1 MQRPANKKAL
11 VAIDLGA
18 QSCRVSLLRWNGG
31 APDVRVVHRF
41 LNGPIAEKQSLRW
54 DIRRIFAGV
63 VEGLRACAAGA
74 PEGIASVAV
83 DGWGV
88 DYARLDAK
96 GQLVDNPFCYR
107 DERNIS
113 AMHEVYSRIS
123 AERLYELTGIQHLPF
138 NTIFQLHADAR
149 AGIDPRLRWLNLP
162 EYITHV
168 LGGEPVAEFT
178 NATHTQLVGLETRDW
193 CEEIFAATQL
203 CRTAAPKIVPTG
215 TIVGKIRHE
224 LNRLKELGDTTLI
237 VPACHDTAS
246 AIAAI
251 PASGDD
257 WGFISSGTW
266 SLLGVV
272 LDTPNISA
280 DAKRMNFTNLG
291 GAGGKICFLKNVNG
305 MWLLQQCV
313 EDWARTGQAW
323 TVEELIRS
331 CERLPAPQMFFDV
344 DDPVLM
350 LPGDMH
356 GKINRQMEAAGFP
369 AFAMNERDIPRMAN
383 AIFHSLAKRYAD
395 VLAAV
400 SRIIGKQLKRLF
412 VVGGGGK
419 NAYLNRLTAERSG
432 LEVIAGP
439 SECTT
444 IGNFAIQL
452 AAMESGGANP
462 GGVTAERVTH
472 YAEILATQTANSE
485 M

>member
-1 MQRPANKKAL
+1 MRQPANKKAL

-18 QSCRVSLLRWNGG
+18 QSCRVSLLRWERGVPN
-31 APDVRVVHRF
+31 VRVVHRF
-41 LNGPIAEKQSLRW
+41 LNGPIVEKQSLRW
-54 DIRRIFAGV
+54 NIQRIFAGV
-63 VEGLRACAAGA
+63 VEGLRACAANA
-74 PEGIASVAV
+74 PEGIASIAV

-88 DYARLDAK
+88 DYARLDAA
-96 GQLVDNPFCYR
+96 GQLVGNPFCYR

-113 AMHEVYSRIS
+113 AMNEVYPRIS
-123 AERLYELTGIQHLPF
+123 ADRLYELTGIQHLPF
-138 NTIFQLHADAR
+138 NTLFQLHADAR
-149 AGIDPRLRWLNLP
+149 AGIDPQSRWLNLP
-162 EYITHV
+162 EYITHL
-168 LGGEPVAEFT
+168 LGGDPVAEFT
-178 NATHTQLVGLETRDW
+178 NATHTQLVALETRDW

-203 CRTAAPKIVPTG
+203 CLTAAPKIVPTG

-224 LNRLKELGDTTLI
+224 LDRLPELSDTTLI

-257 WGFISSGTW
+257 WAFISSGTW
-266 SLLGVV
+266 SLVGVV
-272 LDTPNISA
+272 VDAPNISA

-305 MWLLQQCV
+305 MWLLQQCM

-356 GKINRQMEAAGFP
+356 GKINKQLEAAGFP
-369 AFAMNERDIPRMAN
+369 VFAMNDRDIPQMAN
-383 AIFHSLAKRYAD
+383 TIFRSLAKRYAD

-400 SRIIGKQLKRLF
+400 SRITGKQLKRLF
-412 VVGGGGK
+412 VVGGGSK

-452 AAMESGGANP
+452 AAAESGGANS
-462 GGVTAERVTH
+462 GGVTAERVSH
-472 YAEILATQTANSE
+472 YAQMLATQTANSE

>member
-1 MQRPANKKAL
+1 MQQPANKKAL

-18 QSCRVSLLRWNGG
+18 QSCRVSLLRRDRGV
-31 APDVRVVHRF
+31 PDIRIAYRF
-41 LNGPIAEKQSLRW
+41 PNGPIAEKQSLRW

-63 VEGLRACAAGA
+63 VEGLRVCAASA
-74 PEGIASVAV
+74 PEGIASVAI

-88 DYARLDAK
+88 DCARLDAA
-96 GQLVDNPFCYR
+96 GQLVGNPFCYR

-113 AMHEVYSRIS
+113 AMNEVYARIS
-123 AERLYELTGIQHLPF
+123 ADRLYELTGIQHLPF

-149 AGIDPRLRWLNLP
+149 AGIDPQARWLNLP
-162 EYITHV
+162 EYVTHL

-178 NATHTQLVGLETRDW
+178 NATHTQMVALETRDW
-193 CEEIFAATQL
+193 CEEIFAAAQL
-203 CRTAAPKIVPTG
+203 CPRAAPKIVSTG
-215 TIVGKIRHE
+215 TIVGKIWHE
-224 LNRLKELGDTTLI
+224 LNRLPELNDTTLI

-257 WGFISSGTW
+257 WAFISSGTW
-266 SLLGVV
+266 SLIGVV
-272 LDTPNISA
+272 LDVPNISA

-291 GAGGKICFLKNVNG
+291 GAGGTICFLKNVNG
-305 MWLLQQCV
+305 MWLLQQCM
-313 EDWARTGQAW
+313 EDWARAGQVW

-331 CERLPAPQMFFDV
+331 CERLPAPQMLFDV
-344 DDPVLM
+344 DDPALV

-356 GKINRQMEAAGFP
+356 SKINKQMEAAGFP
-369 AFAMNERDIPRMAN
+369 GFAMNERDIPRMAN
-383 AIFHSLAKRYAD
+383 GIFHNLAKRYAN

-400 SRIIGKQLKRLF
+400 SRITGKQLKRLF
-412 VVGGGGK
+412 VVGGGSK
-419 NAYLNRLTAERSG
+419 NAYLNRLTAEKSG

-452 AAMESGGANP
+452 AATESGGANSS
-462 GGVTAERVTH
+462 GVTAERVTH
-472 YAEILATQTANSE
+472 YAEMLAAQMVNS
-485 M
+485 

>member
-1 MQRPANKKAL
+1 MQQPANKKAL
-11 VAIDLGA
+11 VAVDLGA
-18 QSCRVSLLRWNGG
+18 QSCRVSLLRRERG
-31 APDVRVVHRF
+31 APELRIAYRF
-41 LNGPIAEKQSLRW
+41 PNGPISEGKNLRW

-63 VEGLRACAAGA
+63 VEGLRACAACA
-74 PEGIASVAV
+74 PEGIASVAI

-88 DYARLDAK
+88 DYARLDAG
-96 GQLVDNPFCYR
+96 GQLVGNPFCYR

-113 AMHEVYSRIS
+113 AMNEVYSRIS
-123 AERLYELTGIQHLPF
+123 ADRLYELTGIQHLPF

-149 AGIDPRLRWLNLP
+149 AGIDPQSRWLNLP
-162 EYITHV
+162 EYIAHL
-168 LGGEPVAEFT
+168 LGGDPVAEFT
-178 NATHTQLVGLETRDW
+178 NATHTQLVALETRDW
-193 CEEIFAATQL
+193 CEEIFSAAQL
-203 CRTAAPKIVPTG
+203 SLAAAPKIAATG

-224 LNRLKELGDTTLI
+224 LNRLPELGDTALI

-257 WGFISSGTW
+257 WAFVSSGTW
-266 SLLGVV
+266 SLVGVV
-272 LDTPNISA
+272 LDVPNISG

-291 GAGGKICFLKNVNG
+291 GAGGKSCFLKNVNG
-305 MWLLQQCV
+305 MWLLQQCM
-313 EDWARTGQAW
+313 ECWTRTGQAW
-323 TVEELIRS
+323 SVEELIRS
-331 CERLPAPQMFFDV
+331 CERLPAPQMLFDV

-356 GKINRQMEAAGFP
+356 GKINKQMEAAGFP

-395 VLAAV
+395 LLAAV
-400 SRIIGKQLKRLF
+400 SRITGKQLTRLF
-412 VVGGGGK
+412 VVGGGSK

-439 SECTT
+439 SECAT

-452 AAMESGGANP
+452 AATESGGANSS
-462 GGVTAERVTH
+462 GVTAERVTH
-472 YAEILATQTANSE
+472 YAEMLAAQTVNSE

>member
-1 MQRPANKKAL
+1 MQQPANKKAL

-18 QSCRVSLLRWNGG
+18 QSCRASLLRWNGG

-41 LNGPIAEKQSLRW
+41 PNGPIAEEQSLRW

-63 VEGLRACAAGA
+63 VEGLRACAASA

-96 GQLVDNPFCYR
+96 GQLVGNPFCYR

-113 AMHEVYSRIS
+113 AMNEIYSRIS
-123 AERLYELTGIQHLPF
+123 ADRLYELTGIQHLPF

-162 EYITHV
+162 EYITHL

-203 CRTAAPKIVPTG
+203 CLTAAPKIVSTG

-224 LNRLKELGDTTLI
+224 LNRLPELGDTTLI
-237 VPACHDTAS
+237 VPACHDTAA

-251 PASGDD
+251 PTSGDD
-257 WGFISSGTW
+257 WAFISSGTW
-266 SLLGVV
+266 SLVGVV
-272 LDTPNISA
+272 LDAPNISA

-356 GKINRQMEAAGFP
+356 GKINKQLEAAGLP
-369 AFAMNERDIPRMAN
+369 AFAMNERDIPHMAN

-400 SRIIGKQLKRLF
+400 SRITGKQLKRLF

-452 AAMESGGANP
+452 AATESDGANYS
-462 GGVTAERVTH
+462 GVTAERVTH
-472 YAEILATQTANSE
+472 YAEMLATQTANSE

>member
-1 MQRPANKKAL
+1 MQQPANKRGL

-18 QSCRVSLLRWNGG
+18 QSCRVSLLRWYGG

-41 LNGPIAEKQSLRW
+41 LNGPIAEQQSLRW

-63 VEGLRACAAGA
+63 VEGLRACAASA
-74 PEGIASVAV
+74 PEGIA
-83 DGWGV
+83 
-88 DYARLDAK
+88 
-96 GQLVDNPFCYR
+96 
-107 DERNIS
+107 
-113 AMHEVYSRIS
+113 
-123 AERLYELTGIQHLPF
+123 
-138 NTIFQLHADAR
+138 
-149 AGIDPRLRWLNLP
+149 
-162 EYITHV
+162 
-168 LGGEPVAEFT
+168 
-178 NATHTQLVGLETRDW
+178 
-193 CEEIFAATQL
+193 AAQL
-203 CRTAAPKIVPTG
+203 CLTAAPKIVSTG

-224 LNRLKELGDTTLI
+224 LNRLPELSDTTLI

-251 PASGDD
+251 PASGED
-257 WGFISSGTW
+257 WAFISSGTW
-266 SLLGVV
+266 SLVGVV
-272 LDTPNISA
+272 LDAPNISA
-280 DAKRMNFTNLG
+280 DAKRMNFANLG

-305 MWLLQQCV
+305 MWLLRQCM
-313 EDWARTGQAW
+313 EDWARAGQAW

-331 CERLPAPQMFFDV
+331 CQRFPAPPMLFDV
-344 DDPVLM
+344 DDPLLM

-356 GKINRQMEAAGFP
+356 GKINKQMEAAGFP

-400 SRIIGKQLKRLF
+400 SRITGKQLNRLF
-412 VVGGGGK
+412 VVGGGSK

-452 AAMESGGANP
+452 AATESDGVNS

-472 YAEILATQTANSE
+472 YAQVLATQTANSE